1 MTIRFTNLLRD
12 LIVESSRFQVLFDK
26 FVKPKEKG
34 QRGFMPFETLFALIV
49 ADPTTKVPEGMDID
63 NVKPEQM
70 ERVKIGKYAQWLIK
84 NFITPKLPVNHP
96 LMVSDPQSSQYKQVL
111 KQFQDIFME
120 DLYKVTTNL
129 QKYERFKN
137 RLAQEYRDINKLS
150 IETLQDQVKD
160 FSLEKTKATAEE
172 KKEASVTYAHPG
184 ADIVYRGQDWTVA
197 KISDKGPLGKEAACF
212 YGGSHNEGRRGET
225 TWCTSSP
232 GLTYFDGYIG
242 RGPLYVVIPNK
253 ARPFKSYGK
262 ETGEVSGLPA
272 DRYQFHFPDNQYMDA
287 DDRPIN
293 LIDFLNTNE
302 EGLKQFFKPEFMKGL
317 TTNEGKKV
325 TVNYPDDSS
334 SKFIALYGFDEF
346 FETLPETIQRLEFV
360 VKSGSKLNLNVPA
373 SIGNFRELTAIHFV
387 GCVASMPESMCNL
400 QKLQF
405 LSLPENP
412 NLQRLPECI
421 GSLPR
426 LSVINIKGSNQN
438 AIPVSLQARVDTD
451 EVHLFV

>member
-1 MTIRFTNLLRD
+1 MAIRFTSILKD
-12 LIVESSRFQVLFDK
+12 LIIESSRFQVLFDK

-63 NVKPEQM
+63 NVKPDQM
-70 ERVKIGKYAQWLIK
+70 EKVKIGKYAQWLIK
-84 NFITPKLPVNHP
+84 NFITPKLPADHP
-96 LMVSDPQSSQYKQVL
+96 LMISDPQSSQYKQAL
-111 KQFQDIFME
+111 TQFQALFME
-120 DLYKVTTNL
+120 DLYKVTINL

-160 FSLEKTKATAEE
+160 FSLEKTKATADE

-184 ADIVYRGQDWTVA
+184 ANIVYRGQDWTVA

-232 GLTYFDGYIG
+232 GLSWFDRYIG

-253 ARPFKSYGK
+253 ARSFKSYGK

-302 EGLKQFFKPEFMKGL
+302 EGLKQFFKPEFMKSL
-317 TTNEGKKV
+317 TAKEGKKV

-346 FETLPETIQRLEFV
+346 FEKLPETIQRLEFV
-360 VKSGSKLNLNVPA
+360 VKSGSKINLNIPA

-405 LSLPENP
+405 LSLPDNP
-412 NLQRLPECI
+412 NLQKLPECI

-426 LSVINIKGSNQN
+426 LSVINIKGSNKN
-438 AIPVSLQARVDTD
+438 AIPESLQARVDTD

>member
-1 MTIRFTNLLRD
+1 
-12 LIVESSRFQVLFDK
+12 
-26 FVKPKEKG
+26 
-34 QRGFMPFETLFALIV
+34 
-49 ADPTTKVPEGMDID
+49 
-63 NVKPEQM
+63 
-70 ERVKIGKYAQWLIK
+70 
-84 NFITPKLPVNHP
+84 
-96 LMVSDPQSSQYKQVL
+96 
-111 KQFQDIFME
+111 ME

-160 FSLEKTKATAEE
+160 FSLEKTKATADE

-184 ADIVYRGQDWTVA
+184 ANIVYRGQDWTVA

-232 GLTYFDGYIG
+232 GLSWFDRYIG

-253 ARPFKSYGK
+253 ARSFKSYGK

-302 EGLKQFFKPEFMKGL
+302 EGLKQFFKPEFMKSL
-317 TTNEGKKV
+317 TAKEGKKV

-346 FETLPETIQRLEFV
+346 FEKLPETIQRLEFV
-360 VKSGSKLNLNVPA
+360 VKSGSKINLNIPA

-412 NLQRLPECI
+412 NLQKLPECI
-421 GSLPR
+421 GSMPR
-426 LSVINIKGSNQN
+426 LSVVNIKGSNKN
-438 AIPVSLQARVDTD
+438 AIPESLQARVDTD

>member
-34 QRGFMPFETLFALIV
+34 QRGFIPFETLFALIV

-63 NVKPEQM
+63 NVKPDQM

-84 NFITPKLPVNHP
+84 NFITPKLPADHP
-96 LMVSDPQSSQYKQVL
+96 LMISDPQSSQYKSSL
-111 KQFQDIFME
+111 KQFQDLFLE

-137 RLAQEYRDINKLS
+137 RLSQEYRDINKLS

-253 ARPFKSYGK
+253 AKSFKSYGK

-302 EGLKQFFKPEFMKGL
+302 EGLKQFFKPEFMKSL
-317 TTNEGKKV
+317 TAKEGKKV
-325 TVNYPDDSS
+325 TVNYPGDSS

-346 FETLPETIQRLEFV
+346 FEKLPETIQRLEFV
-360 VKSGSKLNLNVPA
+360 AKSGSKINLNIPA

-412 NLQRLPECI
+412 NLQKLPECV
-421 GSLPR
+421 GSMPR
-426 LSVINIKGSNQN
+426 LSVINIKGSNKN
-438 AIPVSLQARVDTD
+438 AIPESLQARVDTD